1 MQFGREVNMTKT
13 DRINKELSD
22 KIRREAEAK
31 GTHLVKIK
39 KIKAR
44 VSNDEW
50 EDAYIYAIP
59 EDPNLPDYYM
69 SGVGITDPE
78 DIAFNLTISK
88 ARRIAAEA
96 KESGFINKF
105 DYAEHYTYGSKA
117 YVNEGLEKF
126 AILADKTGDNS
137 YLDY

>member
-1 MQFGREVNMTKT
+1 MTKHDELRAET
-13 DRINKELSD
+13 DRRNKEHAA
-22 KIRREAEAK
+22 KIRREAEAE

-50 EDAYIYAIP
+50 ADPYIYAIP
-59 EDPNLPDYYM
+59 EDPNLPDYYL
-69 SGVGITDPE
+69 SGVGVTDPE

-88 ARRIAAEA
+88 ARRIVAEA
-96 KESGFINKF
+96 KESGFINRF
-105 DYAEHYTYGSKA
+105 DYEPHYSYGSEA
-117 YVNEGLEKF
+117 YVAEGLEEF

>member
-1 MQFGREVNMTKT
+1 MTKHDELRAET
-13 DRINKELSD
+13 DRRNKEHAA

-50 EDAYIYAIP
+50 ADPYIYAIP
-59 EDPNLPDYYM
+59 EDPNLPDYYL
-69 SGVGITDPE
+69 SGVGVTDPE

-88 ARRIAAEA
+88 ARRIVAEA

-105 DYAEHYTYGSKA
+105 DYEPHYSYGSKA
-117 YVNEGLEKF
+117 YVAEGLEEF